1 MRAFCV
7 CACFSL
13 LSLNCESQQ
22 LQHLYAQSF
31 KEDEYRRQY
40 RAFIIDNVITAMQ
53 ILVAA
58 SFAYESCSIKSA
70 ENRATAEIVKT
81 FDTEVFNTEVCHT
94 CGGVVHSP
102 LVSFSIEP

>member
-1 MRAFCV
+1 MPV
-7 CACFSL
+7 SLLFSL
-13 LSLNCESQQ
+13 NSELQQ

-31 KEDEYRRQY
+31 KEDEDRRQY

-102 LVSFSIEP
+102 LVSLSIEP